1 MIMSIPIQER
11 REFIRRH
18 NDEQAREKSELKAKD
33 GEATSITSDVNTY
46 AEIEQA
52 NRGLTKG
59 THKGTFFRIRK

>member
-1 MIMSIPIQER
+1 MSIPIQER

-59 THKGTFFRIRK
+59 T